1 MKEGKIILPIWLEHV
16 HAYQDPTSFY
26 NIFAL
31 NWGNPIRLIL
41 VVFFLLFYLF
51 ICFFHFVIKDSAF
64 L

>member
-31 NWGNPIRLIL
+31 N
-41 VVFFLLFYLF
+41 
-51 ICFFHFVIKDSAF
+51 
-64 L
+64 